1 MLTGLCSSRNE
12 GCLGA
17 SEEFSL
23 ALFSGV
29 SCKWG
34 MIVFFNEYKAVF
46 RDVVLNFIF
55 GH

>member
-1 MLTGLCSSRNE
+1 MSDVLELQRN
-12 GCLGA
+12 
-17 SEEFSL
+17 L

-46 RDVVLNFIF
+46 RDVDLNLIF
-55 GH
+55 DH